1 MSDGDRRHGGRGRTD
16 GIELYVLRHAHAG
29 DPSAWHGPDDA
40 RPLSARGENQVARL
54 VAFLRRTGDRPEL
67 ILTSPKERAK
77 QTAAPVATALDVPL
91 RVEPLLGMPF
101 GLADLERILSA
112 AGDPA
117 SAMVVGH
124 DPDFTGLAE
133 ELTGAGSLPLTKG
146 AIARIDCTRPL
157 VPGAGVLRWLV
168 SPDVLKGT

>member
-1 MSDGDRRHGGRGRTD
+1 MSDGDRRHGGRAVAVA
-16 GIELYVLRHAHAG
+16 LYVLRHAHAG
-29 DPSAWHGPDDA
+29 DPSAWRGPDDA
-40 RPLSARGENQVARL
+40 RPLSVRGENQVARL
-54 VAFLRRTGDRPEL
+54 AAFLRRTRDRPQL

-124 DPDFTGLAE
+124 DPDFTALVE

-157 VPGAGVLRWLV
+157 APGAGVLRWLV
-168 SPDVLKGT
+168 SPDLLKDT